1 MTDSDLTDRIADAIS
16 GVDDWRGVTD
26 PKILAAA
33 IVAELG
39 LRRASRPSD
48 YGHVDYPPGYQY
60 VTKWIADD

>member
-1 MTDSDLTDRIADAIS
+1 MTDNLTDRIADAIS

-39 LRRASRPSD
+39 AAMDRER
-48 YGHVDYPPGYQY
+48 YGDPTDSEDAEY
-60 VTKWIADD
+60 VKEQR